1 MSLVDQTQVLSILL
15 INFSLQSSVFLTF
28 SEIEKI
34 GNECTFL
41 AQGYS
46 SMVELVLSVYETL
59 GLTPSTEEI
68 NIQRPKNQHDFP
80 MLFAL

>member
-1 MSLVDQTQVLSILL
+1 
-15 INFSLQSSVFLTF
+15 
-28 SEIEKI
+28 
-34 GNECTFL
+34 
-41 AQGYS
+41 
-46 SMVELVLSVYETL
+46 MVELVLSVYETL